1 LGFEQAA
8 AKLSADQLLMRR
20 VPLVPEQGNM
30 DDTEKSIDRLI
41 YDLGERAKE
50 LNCLY
55 EVQELLNTSEITV
68 DEVCQGIVKAIP
80 PGWQYP
86 DVCQAEII
94 FAGKSYQSPGFQESR
109 WVQSADIIVQD
120 ERVGKIS
127 VYYTEERPLAD
138 EGSFL
143 KEERKLINTIADQFG
158 FFVLHKQLR
167 EVFRE
172 RVISEEEQKSEWGVI
187 LDLLKRTDPGLL
199 NRISRKMI
207 NYLSWSGVKDVQRL
221 IEFFSPAFQ
230 EGVEISVVNRP
241 FQEQA
246 SGDILALSHEVFA
259 IANKYLPPED
269 ILDNIQKWIK
279 EDRSS
284 FLIDTLVNPGSS
296 LAEIGSAIERYH
308 FIAKQGIELTD
319 PREKWFRVALIRRIL
334 SDQVQF
340 IEVAK
345 RFIDMDDFYDFMN
358 RVIHSIGSHGKLG
371 GKSSGLFLAAQMLKK
386 TPRPE
391 EFLSEI
397 KTPKTW
403 YLTSDCVFH
412 FMNYNDLEDIVEQ
425 KYKDFN
431 QIRQEYPYILHVFKN
446 SPLPPDIVKGLS
458 LALDD
463 FGDVPLIVRSSS
475 LLEDR
480 AKVTFAGKYKSLFI
494 ANVGTKEERL
504 VELADAIKEVF
515 SSMFAPDPIEYRH
528 GHRLVD
534 YHEEMGIL
542 IQEVVGTKV
551 GHYYFPAFAGV
562 VFNHNEFPWSSRI
575 KREDG
580 LIRIV
585 PGLGTRAVDRLSDDY
600 PILVAPRQP
609 KLRVNVTPEEIIHYS
624 PQKIDVINLKT
635 RTFETV
641 EIRTLLKEFGHI
653 YPNIHQLVSIL
664 TPDHIQL
671 PSALGIDFEKDNLV
685 VTFEGLFT
693 RTPFLQHVQTI
704 MEILQEE
711 FNHPVDIEFAHDG
724 THFYLLQCR
733 AQSYRADAIPAKIP
747 RGIPVENI
755 IFTANRH
762 ISNGTISDITHIV
775 YVDPKGY
782 SELSNYQDLSA
793 VGRVV
798 GMLNQILPKHQF
810 ILMGPGRWGSRGDI
824 KLGVSVTYSD
834 INNTAMLI
842 EIANQQDDNL
852 PEPSFGT
859 HFFQDLVEASIR
871 YLPLYPDNSKAI
883 FNQEFI
889 TTQENMLPKMLPDF
903 AHFADVIRVIDL
915 PASTDGHVLHV
926 YMNANIGE
934 AVAMLGEPSGVTD
947 LERKSSETE
956 PSRLTSD
963 IHWRWRL
970 QMVENIAAQLDPER
984 FGVKA
989 MYILG
994 STKNATAGPQSDID
1008 IVIHFQGTK
1017 EQRRE
1022 LMTWFEGWSLSLSQ
1036 INYMRTGYKTDGLLD
1051 IHIVTDEDIEKRLG
1065 YAARIGAISDPA
1077 RPLALGT
1084 LRKRKNP
1091 NRMY

>member
-1 LGFEQAA
+1 
-8 AKLSADQLLMRR
+8 
-20 VPLVPEQGNM
+20 VPKQGNM

-86 DVCQAEII
+86 DVCQAKIVL
-94 FAGKSYQSPGFQESR
+94 AGKSYQSPGFQESP

-120 ERVGKIS
+120 EPVGKIS
-127 VYYTEERPLAD
+127 VNYTEERPLAD

-158 FFVLHKQLR
+158 FFILHKQLR

-172 RVISEEEQKSEWGVI
+172 QVRSEEEHKHEWGVI

-207 NYLSWSGVKDVQRL
+207 NYLSWSGVNDVQRL
-221 IEFFSPAFQ
+221 IKFYSPAFQ
-230 EGVEISVVNRP
+230 EDVDIGEINRP
-241 FQEQA
+241 YQEKA
-246 SGDILALSHEVFA
+246 TSDLLALSNDVFE
-259 IANKYLPPED
+259 IANKHLSPED

-284 FLIDTLVNPGSS
+284 FLVDTLVNPSSS
-296 LAEIGSAIERYH
+296 LTEIDSAIERYH
-308 FIAKQGIELTD
+308 FIAKQGMELTD
-319 PREKWFRVALIRRIL
+319 PRKKWFQVAFIRRIL

-345 RFIDMDDFYDFMN
+345 RFLDMDDFYDFMN
-358 RVIHSIGSHGKLG
+358 RVIHSMGSHGKLG

-386 TPRPE
+386 SPRADA
-391 EFLSEI
+391 FLSEI

-403 YLTSDCVFH
+403 YLASDCVFY
-412 FMNYNDLEDIVEQ
+412 FMSYNDLEDIVEQ
-425 KYKDFN
+425 KYKDLS
-431 QIRQEYPYILHVFKN
+431 QIRQEHPYILHVFKN

-480 AKVTFAGKYKSLFI
+480 AKVAFAGKYKSLFI
-494 ANVGTKEERL
+494 ANIGTKEERL
-504 VELADAIKEVF
+504 AELADAIKEVF

-528 GHRLVD
+528 GHHLVD

-562 VFNHNEFPWSSRI
+562 VFSHNEFPWSSRI
-575 KREDG
+575 SREDG
-580 LIRIV
+580 LVRIV
-585 PGLGTRAVDRLSDDY
+585 PGLGTRAVDRISDDY
-600 PILVAPRQP
+600 PVLVAPRQP

-641 EIRTLLKEFGHI
+641 EIRTLFKEYGHV

-693 RTPFLQHVQTI
+693 RTPFLQQVQTI
-704 MEILQEE
+704 LEILQEG

-733 AQSYRADAIPAKIP
+733 AQSYSADVAPAKIP
-747 RGIPVENI
+747 RDIPVEKV

-762 ISNGTISDITHIV
+762 VSNGTISNITHIV
-775 YVDPKGY
+775 YVDPKRY

-798 GMLNQILPKHQF
+798 GMLNQILPKQQF

-842 EIANQQDDNL
+842 EIAHQQRDYL

-871 YLPLYPDNSKAI
+871 YLPLYPDNSNVV

-889 TTQENMLPKMLPDF
+889 ATQENMLLKMLPDF
-903 AHFADVIRVIDL
+903 AYLADVVRVIDV
-915 PASTDGHVLHV
+915 PASAGGKVLHV
-926 YMNANIGE
+926 YMNATTGE
-934 AVAMLGEPSGVTD
+934 AVAMLGEPSGVTEI
-947 LERKSSETE
+947 ERKVPE
-956 PSRLTSD
+956 PRRVTSG

-970 QMVENIAAQLDPER
+970 QSAENIAAQLDPER

-1008 IVIHFQGTK
+1008 ILIHFQGTE

-1022 LMTWFEGWSLSLSQ
+1022 LMTWLEGWSLSLSQ
-1036 INYMRTGYKTDGLLD
+1036 INYMRTGYKTNGLLD
-1051 IHIVTDEDIEKRLG
+1051 VHIITDEDIEKRLG
-1065 YAARIGAISDPA
+1065 YAARIGAVTDPA

-1084 LRKRKNP
+1084 VRKRKNP
-1091 NRMY
+1091 NRMD